1 MFFIWQDQTV
11 VRGMT
16 TVHDGK
22 GYMIRPRRRP
32 KDSSSMMASTRSI
45 FDIPCPDTQFER
57 NFKKDHSS
65 KLALPVTRPI
75 DDYNYNMNG
84 VNMADQ
90 FREDL
95 TIGQATV
102 RAWLV
107 YWFWLLD
114 YIIINSYILWK
125 GEVEKEV
132 ISRANKHR

>member
-1 MFFIWQDQTV
+1 
-11 VRGMT
+11 
-16 TVHDGK
+16 
-22 GYMIRPRRRP
+22 MIRPRCRP
-32 KDSSSMMASTRSI
+32 KDSSSMMAATRSI
-45 FDIPCPDTQFER
+45 FDILCSDTLLEKDL
-57 NFKKDHSS
+57 KKYFSS

-84 VNMADQ
+84 VDMADQ

-114 YIIINSYILWK
+114 HTIINSYILWK

-132 ISRANKHR
+132 IGRANEYRRSQRYFR